1 MFQHP
6 GSQQDQTFNRRILRN
21 RHLPQRASRAL
32 AIEGKLRSL
41 RFLFQTTPFSFVKI
55 RDPRCLLAGLLA
67 FSLGVENSHAFLG
80 GLLKRGEDKK
90 VLSAEQLGSQ
100 QSKAVEMLAKAKT
113 YESNGKN
120 RQARDTYKSISQ
132 SYGRTEAGTE
142 AKFGY
147 ARMLEAEGEE
157 RKAFEQY
164 QELISNH
171 RNTPNFNEAVK
182 RQYGIAEGLRT
193 SDRKGLLGVG
203 AAIQPSKLVEMF
215 EQISTSAPFT
225 EYAPK
230 SLLAIGYVRTDV
242 GEMDQAIASFQ
253 KVVDKYPE
261 TETAKEAQY
270 QIFKLRGVTAEKSN
284 SPVKDRAQ
292 VEAGLD
298 FVNQNPEDQRAN
310 EIKSDL
316 QSIDERSM
324 EKLYN
329 TGMFYEKSGKP
340 DSARVYYREVVK
352 NPNTTWAPK
361 AQERLAILDGQAN
374 SVEKKAGMFGPNPLK
389 KDKVEM
395 RTSADEVVPL
405 PAAGTPAAATPPAP
419 APAAA
424 PAIAEIPA
432 PPAQ

>member
-1 MFQHP
+1 M
-6 GSQQDQTFNRRILRN
+6 
-21 RHLPQRASRAL
+21 
-32 AIEGKLRSL
+32 
-41 RFLFQTTPFSFVKI
+41 KI

>member
-1 MFQHP
+1 M
-6 GSQQDQTFNRRILRN
+6 
-21 RHLPQRASRAL
+21 
-32 AIEGKLRSL
+32 
-41 RFLFQTTPFSFVKI
+41 KI
-55 RDPRCLLAGLLA
+55 CDPRCLLAGLLA
-67 FSLGVENSHAFLG
+67 FSLGVENSHAILG
-80 GLLKRGEDKK
+80 DLLKRGEDKK

-100 QSKAVEMLAKAKT
+100 QAKATEQLAKAKG
-113 YESNGKN
+113 YESSGKN

-132 SYGRTEAGTE
+132 NYSRTDAGTE

-147 ARMLEAEGEE
+147 ARMLEAEGEG

-182 RQYGIAEGLRT
+182 RQYEIAEGLRS
-193 SDRKGLLGVG
+193 SDRKGLFGMG
-203 AAIQPSKLVEMF
+203 AAIQPSKLIEMF
-215 EQISTSAPFT
+215 EQISSSAPFT
-225 EYAPK
+225 DYAPK

-242 GEMDQAIASFQ
+242 AEMDQAIAAFQ

-298 FVNQNPEDQRAN
+298 FVSQNPEDQRAN

-329 TGMFYEKSGKP
+329 TGAFYEKSGKP

-361 AQERLAILDGQAN
+361 AQERLAVLDGQAN
-374 SVEKKAGMFGPNPLK
+374 TVEKKAGLFGPNPLK

-395 RTSADEVVPL
+395 RTSDDEVVPL
-405 PAAGTPAAATPPAP
+405 PAPAAPAAPAP
-419 APAAA
+419 APAPA
-424 PAIAEIPA
+424 PAIAEIPS
-432 PPAQ
+432 PPSQ